1 MNTYRIASLLLL
13 LLLGGVTLGA
23 LLEVGYIGIF
33 QLLVESSA
41 GWQVFVDLAAALILV
56 LLFLRDDAQRRRI
69 TCWPWLLATLMLGSI
84 APLLY
89 VLIHGYTPAGAETT
103 VN

>member
-13 LLLGGVTLGA
+13 LLLGGVTLVA

-41 GWQVFVDLAAALILV
+41 GWPPRSSWSCCFFGTMRSAAESRSGRG
-56 LLFLRDDAQRRRI
+56 FWR
-69 TCWPWLLATLMLGSI
+69 
-84 APLLY
+84 
-89 VLIHGYTPAGAETT
+89 H
-103 VN
+103 